1 MSGVREGQRFRKRG
15 DHRHIWVIDA
25 IVQRKDRPG
34 HYAILVSED
43 GNSEEEVDLALLAD
57 VNLYQPMQ
65 AGES

>member
-1 MSGVREGQRFRKRG
+1 MSGVGEGQRFRKRG

-34 HYAILVSED
+34 HYAILVSDD

-57 VNLYQPMQ
+57 VNLYQPVQ
-65 AGES
+65 AE

>member
-1 MSGVREGQRFRKRG
+1 MLGVREGQRFRKRG

-25 IVQRKDRPG
+25 IVQRKVRPG

>member
-1 MSGVREGQRFRKRG
+1 M
-15 DHRHIWVIDA
+15 IDA

-57 VNLYQPMQ
+57 VNLYQPLQ
-65 AGES
+65 ARESEQRTWGNCGGRSPRALEVG